1 MFLISQVTVS
11 EIFITL
17 FISQITPRRYFM
29 VFGDLMNYGQ
39 LGISSSD
46 KNCLAKAE
54 ETCLLRNDLIIFF
67 LSVEGRVA
75 AAKAILNRGIEE
87 EYLIIAVILS
97 VIISLIVGFI
107 MGYKIQ
113 SCRYRRE
120 RDSTFYDRNCSS
132 LQRGRN
138 RLSSGDN
145 PYFHTDHLSLTPKQM
160 NYVVNLK
167 PGKTNTGVETKPV
180 TKSNKVYL

>member
-67 LSVEGRVA
+67 FVC
-75 AAKAILNRGIEE
+75 RG
-87 EYLIIAVILS
+87 
-97 VIISLIVGFI
+97 
-107 MGYKIQ
+107 
-113 SCRYRRE
+113 
-120 RDSTFYDRNCSS
+120 TCSS
-132 LQRGRN
+132 SQSHTESRNWRRVSDHRSDSVRHHIPHCWLHNGLQNSVLSIPSWERQYILRSKLLFSSAGTQQVVLRGQPL
-138 RLSSGDN
+138 LSHRPLESD
-145 PYFHTDHLSLTPKQM
+145 TKADELRRQPKTWENQH
-160 NYVVNLK
+160 
-167 PGKTNTGVETKPV
+167 GCWDKT
-180 TKSNKVYL
+180 SDKV